1 MNRPLFQSIFEE
13 EMNEYLDMKTEMGFK
28 ETSFISNLK
37 LFDSFCFNAGLI
49 QKEFTEEDANRWLE
63 RRLNEES
70 TTHYS
75 RINCVKHFLIFMR
88 IKGLPIYVTR
98 DIRFHPTEFKPHI
111 YTADEINRYFWEVDH
126 FEFPCSRIKEIE
138 IPVIFR
144 ILYCCGTRINETL
157 SLKKKDI
164 NLKTG
169 VIILSETKNNNQRM
183 IVISDELNE
192 LINEYARKCFYMY
205 SDDDYIFVN
214 KSGRKLSGDMI
225 HDIHLKILKRAGI
238 PYYGNNYG
246 PRVHDWRS
254 TFAVNSFRKL
264 SDSGMDMY
272 VALPIISAYMGHKTI
287 YATEQYL
294 QLTLDHF
301 PYLQEKMKD
310 KMNRVFDGRIL
321 YEDN

>member
-1 MNRPLFQSIFEE
+1 MRPTFQSIFRE
-13 EMNEYLDMKTEMGFK
+13 EMNEYLDVRKENGFDEK
-28 ETSFISNLK
+28 SFITHLRQ
-37 LFDSFCFNAGLI
+37 FDSFCINTGLSEKVFT
-49 QKEFTEEDANRWLE
+49 KESADNWVA
-63 RRLNEES
+63 RRMNEAS

-75 RINCVKHFLIFMR
+75 RINSIKHFLIFLR
-88 IKGLPIYVTR
+88 LKGLPVYVTR
-98 DIRFHPTEFKPHI
+98 DIRFHPTNFKPHI
-111 YTADEINRYFWEVDH
+111 YTAEETKKYFLEVDH
-126 FEFPCSRIKEIE
+126 FEFPNSRIKEIE

-144 ILYCCGTRINETL
+144 ILYCCGTRITETL
-157 SLKKKDI
+157 SIKKKDI

-169 VIILSETKNNNQRM
+169 VITLNETKNDNQRI
-183 IVISDELNE
+183 IVISDELND
-192 LINEYARKCFYMY
+192 LLKEYANKCFYLY
-205 SDDDYIFVN
+205 SDNDYIFVS
-214 KSGRKLSGDMI
+214 KSGRRLTGDI
-225 HDIHLKILKRAGI
+225 INEIHLKILNNAGI
-238 PYYGNNYG
+238 PHYGDNKG

-254 TFAVNSFRKL
+254 TFAVNAFRKL

-310 KMNRVFDGRIL
+310 RMSRVFDGRIL

>member
-1 MNRPLFQSIFEE
+1 MRPTFQSIFKD
-13 EMNEYLDMKTEMGFK
+13 EMYEYLDIRKENGFDEK
-28 ETSFISNLK
+28 SFISGLK
-37 LFDSFCFNAGLI
+37 LFDSFCTNAGI
-49 QKEFTEEDANRWLE
+49 SEKAFSKEDANDWVA
-63 RRLNEES
+63 RRMNEGS

-75 RINCVKHFLIFMR
+75 RINCVKQFLIFMR
-88 IKGLPIYVTR
+88 LKGMPVYVTR

-111 YTADEINRYFWEVDH
+111 YTSDEIEKYFWEVDH
-126 FEFPCSRIKEIE
+126 FKFPFSRIKEIE

-144 ILYCCGTRINETL
+144 ILYCCGTRITETL
-157 SLKKKDI
+157 SIKKKDI

-169 VIILSETKNNNQRM
+169 IITLNETKNKNQRM
-183 IVISDELNE
+183 IVISDELND
-192 LINEYARKCFYMY
+192 LLTEYANKCFYMY
-205 SDDDYIFVN
+205 SDNDFIFVN
-214 KSGRKLSGDMI
+214 KSGRRMSGDMI
-225 HDIHLKILKRAGI
+225 NEIHLQILNRTGI
-238 PYYGNNYG
+238 PHYGDNKG

-254 TFAVNSFRKL
+254 TFAVNAFRKL

-301 PYLQEKMKD
+301 PYLQEKMKN

>member
-1 MNRPLFQSIFEE
+1 MTRPAFQSVFKEE
-13 EMNEYLDMKTEMGFK
+13 INEYLDIRKENGFD
-28 ETSFISNLK
+28 ENSFITGLR
-37 LFDSFCFNAGLI
+37 LFDSFCINAGI
-49 QKEFTEEDANRWLE
+49 PEKAFTEENANAWTA
-63 RRLNEES
+63 RRMNEAS

-75 RINCVKHFLIFMR
+75 RINSVKQFLIFMR
-88 IKGLPIYVTR
+88 LKGMPVYVTR

-111 YTADEINRYFWEVDH
+111 YTADEIEKYFWEVDH

-144 ILYCCGTRINETL
+144 ILYCCGTRITETL
-157 SLKKKDI
+157 SIKKKDI

-169 VIILSETKNNNQRM
+169 FITLNETKNKNQRM
-183 IVISDELNE
+183 IVLSDELNE
-192 LINEYARKCFYMY
+192 LLKEYASKCFYMY
-205 SDDDYIFVN
+205 SDDDFIFVN
-214 KSGRKLSGDMI
+214 KSGRRLSGDMI
-225 HDIHLKILKRAGI
+225 DEIHIKILNRAGI
-238 PYYGNNYG
+238 PHYVNKG

-254 TFAVNSFRKL
+254 TFAVNAFRKL
-264 SDSGMDMY
+264 SDSGVDMY